1 MHALMDLL
9 TTDYGL
15 MSLAVIVFT
24 LVMGAFF
31 SRYFARHMREDCARA
46 DREQA
51 LAQAAAQAK
60 PSPAALGP

>member
-31 SRYFARHMREDCARA
+31 SRYFARHIQEDCARA
-46 DREQA
+46 DRER
-51 LAQAAAQAK
+51 AQARASGAQ
-60 PSPAALGP
+60 P